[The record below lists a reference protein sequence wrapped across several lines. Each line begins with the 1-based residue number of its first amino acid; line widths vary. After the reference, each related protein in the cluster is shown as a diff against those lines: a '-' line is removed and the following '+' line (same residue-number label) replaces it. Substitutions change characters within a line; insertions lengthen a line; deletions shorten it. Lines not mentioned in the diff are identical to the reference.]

1 MKMYIRKHL
10 SDEVGQ
16 SSNKEK
22 QITTRGMKKKT
33 RGTDERLEVDLNST
47 IFHQKKNK
55 KKIRS

>member
-22 QITTRGMKKKT
+22 QITTRGMKKKIGEQT
-33 RGTDERLEVDLNST
+33 KG
-47 IFHQKKNK
+47 
-55 KKIRS
+55 